1 MVYLRKE
8 RGGGQKK
15 LDAKKIGPFRI
26 IQKINDNAYVLD
38 LPHEMKISKTFNV
51 VDLFQYYPAED
62 NSRSSSLQVEG
73 NDMEQLDSY

>member
-38 LPHEMKISKTFNV
+38 LPHEMKISKTKTWRIYFSTTLLMTTRGRVLYKWKGMTRN
-51 VDLFQYYPAED
+51 
-62 NSRSSSLQVEG
+62 N
-73 NDMEQLDSY
+73 